1 MSLEAYINL
10 FLNSDYIMSGYN
22 VLYKNQDNSINLGAL
37 ALESLLSSRKFY
49 KDKMEASEW
58 GSAEY
63 IYYKILQMT
72 YKVLAN
78 SYYGILGEKNSI
90 FYNPFI
96 QNSITMTGQ
105 DIITTSIMAME
116 SFLANN
122 AKFRDTDDAI
132 TYVRNICRK
141 SYEISATS
149 LVDKIPDE
157 SEVIEYLISHVEDGF
172 EINRSIIEPLVR
184 NLSDEQ
190 RVRVFYTNRV
200 YDLIFNNSH
209 FIEGLKNIL
218 RFTYFDKPNEEIADN
233 LETFKKEVI
242 NICHYDYLYEDRYRR
257 ALKNMRKSVIVVDTD
272 SNFINIDPYVKK
284 TSEILGFSKDDS
296 DMRISAMNV
305 YINIVTEILK
315 NTFWTFT
322 TNMNLID
329 RCKPIINMKSEF
341 IYKRI
346 LLTKNKKNYS
356 GIIIA
361 ELGKLLKEPQM
372 DTKGLAAIKKTN
384 VPKKLR
390 RQFMEI
396 LRGDILE
403 AENIDLKKILRKYDG
418 LGDDIRDSLRER
430 NTEYLLPKNAELIE
444 TYELPDQI
452 EPIRGVLIW
461 NELEPENQIVLPEKI
476 NLLKL
481 KELSTDSEEFIW
493 LKENHP
499 EKFNAVMKVVYNEGV
514 SNPKLDISRF
524 GFTSVAIPK
533 SVEKIPEY
541 LIPFIDF
548 NAMVNNN
555 ISNGYVILE
564 SLGVYISQV
573 KKFQYKSNLVRL

>member
-1 MSLEAYINL
+1 
-10 FLNSDYIMSGYN
+10 MSGYN

-122 AKFRDTDDAI
+122 AKFRDTDDVI

-149 LVDKIPDE
+149 LIDKIPDKTE
-157 SEVIEYLISHVEDGF
+157 LVEYLLSHVEDGVVLN
-172 EINRSIIEPLVR
+172 ESIITSIVERLD
-184 NLSDEQ
+184 DEQ

-200 YDLIFNNSH
+200 YDLIFSNSH
-209 FIEGLKNIL
+209 FIDSLKNIL
-218 RFTYFDKPNEEIADN
+218 RFTYFDKPNEEIAND

-418 LGDDIRDSLRER
+418 LGNDIRTSLKER

-499 EKFNAVMKVVYNEGV
+499 EKFNAVMKVVYNEGI